1 MINNPT
7 KSLAWPFVE
16 KFLRLFLGTGLTLL
30 VARQIGPADFGVF
43 STVFAVFM
51 LFSALASM
59 GMKDVVIDEIASGRT
74 AANQVISTSF
84 LVVFVGSIVSSIVF
98 IALIKFLYSGYG
110 LHFWVACFL
119 AIVLLMKCFEVLL
132 YGLEA
137 HSELRSISIVQQ
149 TSIILG
155 AICKITILYYGATVF
170 SFAAVTA
177 VEFIVLFIAA
187 FVIAS
192 RNGLKI
198 SKNMF
203 PIEYSV
209 GLIKRSW
216 PLAASSFAVI
226 GYFYIDQ
233 VIIAILMDS
242 EAVGVYAAASR
253 ISQQLYILPT
263 VLVAA
268 YYPRLTQIYASK
280 PSEFERGFIVLSVV
294 LLTLA
299 LLVWSVVFFIGEPLL
314 DRILGENFKGT
325 ASILG
330 MHAIGLVF
338 VSLNVIGGR
347 WYVMNWLQKL
357 TLVRQLLTAIMNVLL
372 NFILIPIFGLEGAVY
387 ATLVSLFFLT
397 FGFDLFSA
405 RTQKLAKLKMRAVY
419 QLGQPKMIRRAFRK
433 LVTL

>member
-30 VARQIGPADFGVF
+30 VARQIGPTDFGVF

-84 LVVFVGSIVSSIVF
+84 MVVFVGSIVSSIVF
-98 IALIKFLYSGYG
+98 VALIKLLYSGYG

-155 AICKITILYYGATVF
+155 AVCKITILYYGATVF

-226 GYFYIDQ
+226 GYFYMDQ

-242 EAVGVYAAASR
+242 EAVGVYAAATR
-253 ISQQLYILPT
+253 ISQQPYSADSVI
-263 VLVAA
+263 AA

-280 PSEFERGFIVLSVV
+280 PSELNGIYRVIGCFTNLPCWFGVSCS
-294 LLTLA
+294 LL
-299 LLVWSVVFFIGEPLL
+299 EPLL